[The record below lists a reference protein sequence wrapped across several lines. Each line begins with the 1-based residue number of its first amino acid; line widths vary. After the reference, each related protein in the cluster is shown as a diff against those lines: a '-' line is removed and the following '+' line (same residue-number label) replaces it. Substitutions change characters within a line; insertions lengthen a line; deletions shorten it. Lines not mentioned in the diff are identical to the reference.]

1 MRTLYI
7 ECNMG
12 AAGDMLMSALYELMD
27 EEQKEEF
34 LKRMNGLGLPGVRIT
49 PRKSSTCGIS
59 GTHMEVTVYGE
70 EEREPGGE
78 HAGPHTDHHGHEH
91 AELHADHYGHE
102 HAEPHPGHHG
112 HGHEEMHGDHHG
124 HDHTGHAGH
133 HHHADPLHI
142 AELIGGLDLPEE
154 VRDNAG
160 KVYDAIADAEAKAH
174 GCPVEQVHFHE
185 VGALDAVADVTGVCY
200 AIYLLRPER
209 IVASPVHVGSGTVR
223 CAHGIMP
230 VPAPATAN
238 LLADVPMYGGNIR
251 GELCTPTG
259 AALLVHFADSFG
271 DMPVMSKTSV
281 GIGVGTKEFEQANCV
296 RVFLG
301 EAQSMKETNA
311 TETIGET
318 AEEQFQDVAAGN
330 GRIAELVCNIDD
342 MTPEALAFAKARL
355 IELGALDAYT
365 VAGTMKK
372 GRPGWELTVL
382 CETGRIDETAKNI
395 MRETTTNGVRVRICE
410 KYFLTPGIETVQ
422 TECGQVRIKTAEGF
436 GIRHEKPEY
445 EDTAAH
451 AKKAQMS
458 YREAYEHI
466 ISLRNE
472 QARKEQDE
480 NGQDKG
486 ADQRGAQR

>member
-1 MRTLYI
+1 MR
-7 ECNMG
+7 
-12 AAGDMLMSALYELMD
+12 A
-27 EEQKEEF
+27 
-34 LKRMNGLGLPGVRIT
+34 
-49 PRKSSTCGIS
+49 
-59 GTHMEVTVYGE
+59 
-70 EEREPGGE
+70 
-78 HAGPHTDHHGHEH
+78 
-91 AELHADHYGHE
+91 
-102 HAEPHPGHHG
+102 
-112 HGHEEMHGDHHG
+112 
-124 HDHTGHAGH
+124 
-133 HHHADPLHI
+133 
-142 AELIGGLDLPEE
+142 
-154 VRDNAG
+154 NAG
-160 KVYDAIADAEAKAH
+160 QVYDAIAGAEAKAH

-200 AIYLLRPER
+200 AIYLLKPER

-238 LLADVPMYGGNIR
+238 LLADVPMYGGSIR

-301 EAQSMKETNA
+301 EAQSMKETDE
-311 TETIGET
+311 TETAGET
-318 AEEQFQDVAAGN
+318 TEKQFKGAAAGN

-342 MTPEALAFAKARL
+342 MTPEALAFATARL

-382 CETGRIDETAKNI
+382 CETDRTDETAKNI

-410 KYFLTPGIETVQ
+410 KYFLTPGIERIH
-422 TECGQVRIKTAEGF
+422 TERGKVRIKTAEGF

-445 EDTAAH
+445 EDTAAC
-451 AKKAQMS
+451 ARKAQIP
-458 YREAYEHI
+458 YREAYE
-466 ISLRNE
+466 
-472 QARKEQDE
+472 QALMLRKEQTGKTKQGGE
-480 NGQDKG
+480 Q
-486 ADQRGAQR
+486 